1 MFGSVAGIAVF
12 VVRGYESICTTL
24 RTNGTRFG
32 RLNVHTSTHA
42 LATSADRTFSERKGR
57 GSAHFLYDKLHM
69 KPSPLKLFSCD
80 ITLALKNFTT
90 FHLLLY
96 DSILVM
102 SPRILL

>member
-1 MFGSVAGIAVF
+1 MYIHLP
-12 VVRGYESICTTL
+12 TL
-24 RTNGTRFG
+24 
-32 RLNVHTSTHA
+32 

-69 KPSPLKLFSCD
+69 KPLSSETLSPVISHWLSKTSH
-80 ITLALKNFTT
+80 NMPQ
-90 FHLLLY
+90 LLY